1 MYIGLV
7 GAIVIIL
14 VIVLIV
20 FLGAASLM
28 ARTMP
33 RFTIPRTAHCESGA

>member
-14 VIVLIV
+14 VIVPDRLP
-20 FLGAASLM
+20 GAASLM